1 MILRIAGSPYYR
13 AGSDAMQICLRASA
27 RALQIT
33 MTEADYYGPANHEA
47 ASNFFGQKK
56 FSAKYSAAS
65 AGKL

>member
-1 MILRIAGSPYYR
+1 
-13 AGSDAMQICLRASA
+13 
-27 RALQIT
+27 